1 MTSRPGTTGKTDVPP
16 DEAIEEISGLLEM
29 DEVNAGGSQTADS
42 SGELEA
48 DAAHADTSDVSH
60 ALDVS
65 LETPSPMKLE
75 SYLLPPPVA
84 DEPASGQAP
93 EAESASATNMAY
105 EDLLEKLV
113 LPTPSAAPDENE
125 AAEELPP
132 FASSRP
138 SSSHAASSPL
148 ANLFPPGAP
157 SLADVSDERTVVTAN
172 PLLAEEQEAAAR
184 EAENFILPAAP
195 VAPPVFV
202 EPQVLAPPVVANLR
216 PAALAP
222 NKFIQISYPMFGF
235 MMLAAVLVGGV
246 LSRLMA
252 PTTPT
257 VVTPPPAQAPT
268 LVARPVVPA
277 QPTQPANPAP
287 QVVPL
292 PTPTEPPAPAPRAA
306 QPAATAEARAPGEIP
321 AAQPATEELGMDE
334 AQPVARAKVHHA
346 AKPPRPP
353 KSAAPRPV
361 VVKPVA
367 AAKPATSKKPGKGG
381 WVDPFAQ

>member
-1 MTSRPGTTGKTDVPP
+1 MTSGPGTTGKTDVPP

-29 DEVNAGGSQTADS
+29 DDSHAAESNTADS
-42 SGELEA
+42 SGEPEA
-48 DAAHADTSDVSH
+48 DAAGPATSDVSH
-60 ALDVS
+60 ELDVS
-65 LETPSPMKLE
+65 LETPSPVQLE

-84 DEPASGQAP
+84 DESASGQAP

-113 LPTPSAAPDENE
+113 LPTQPAAPDEGE
-125 AAEELPP
+125 AAEEPPP

-138 SSSHAASSPL
+138 SSPHLASSPL
-148 ANLFPPGAP
+148 ASLFPPGAP

-184 EAENFILPAAP
+184 EAENYILPAAP

-202 EPQVLAPPVVANLR
+202 EPPALGQPIATSLQPV
-216 PAALAP
+216 ALAP
-222 NKFIQISYPMFGF
+222 SRFVQISYPMFGF

-246 LSRLMA
+246 LSRVMA
-252 PTTPT
+252 PTRT
-257 VVTPPPAQAPT
+257 VVTTPPAQATT

-292 PTPTEPPAPAPRAA
+292 PTPTEPPAPAQMAA
-306 QPAATAEARAPGEIP
+306 HPAAAAAAKAPAELP
-321 AAQPATEELGMDE
+321 AAQPAPEELGMGE
-334 AQPVARAKVHHA
+334 TQPAARAKVHHA
-346 AKPPRPP
+346 AKTPRPP
-353 KSAAPRPV
+353 KSVAP
-361 VVKPVA
+361 KVA
-367 AAKPATSKKPGKGG
+367 VAKPAPVAKPAGSRKPAKGG

>member
-1 MTSRPGTTGKTDVPP
+1 MTSGPGTIGKTDVPP

-29 DEVNAGGSQTADS
+29 DDLNAGGSKTADS
-42 SGELEA
+42 SGEPEA
-48 DAAHADTSDVSH
+48 DVAHAGTSDEH
-60 ALDVS
+60 EHDVS
-65 LETPSPMKLE
+65 LETPSPVKLE

-84 DEPASGQAP
+84 DEPAGGQAP
-93 EAESASATNMAY
+93 EAESASASNMAY

-113 LPTPSAAPDENE
+113 LPTPAVAPEESE
-125 AAEELPP
+125 AAEEPPP
-132 FASSRP
+132 FAPPRP
-138 SSSHAASSPL
+138 SSSHAAVSPL

-195 VAPPVFV
+195 VAPPVYV
-202 EPQVLAPPVVANLR
+202 EPQVLAPPAAANQR
-216 PAALAP
+216 PSIPGP

-252 PTTPT
+252 PSRT
-257 VVTPPPAQAPT
+257 VETALPAQVPT
-268 LVARPVVPA
+268 LVAKPVVPA
-277 QPTQPANPAP
+277 PPAQPANPAP

-292 PTPTEPPAPAPRAA
+292 PTESAAPAPVAA
-306 QPAATAEARAPGEIP
+306 QPAAVPAARAPVELP
-321 AAQPATEELGMDE
+321 AAQPAPEEPFVGE
-334 AQPVARAKVHHA
+334 GQPAARAKLHHA
-346 AKPPRPP
+346 AKPPRPA
-353 KSAAPRPV
+353 KSAAPKV
-361 VVKPVA
+361 AAVKPA
-367 AAKPATSKKPGKGG
+367 APAKPAPARKPAKGG

>member
-1 MTSRPGTTGKTDVPP
+1 MTSGPGTTGKTEVPP

-29 DEVNAGGSQTADS
+29 DDLNAGGSKTADS
-42 SGELEA
+42 SGDPQAE
-48 DAAHADTSDVSH
+48 AAHSAASDAH
-60 ALDVS
+60 EHEVS
-65 LETPSPMKLE
+65 LETPSPVKLE

-84 DEPASGQAP
+84 DEPAGGQAP

-113 LPTPSAAPDENE
+113 LPTPSAAPEESE
-125 AAEELPP
+125 AAEEPPP
-132 FASSRP
+132 FAPPRP
-138 SSSHAASSPL
+138 SSSHAAVSPL

-195 VAPPVFV
+195 VAPPVYV
-202 EPQVLAPPVVANLR
+202 EPQVLAPPV
-216 PAALAP
+216 AAPQRQPLAAP

-252 PTTPT
+252 PSRAVETAL
-257 VVTPPPAQAPT
+257 PAQVPT
-268 LVARPVVPA
+268 LVAKPVVPV
-277 QPTQPANPAP
+277 QPTPAAQPANPAP

-292 PTPTEPPAPAPRAA
+292 PTEPAAPAPVAA
-306 QPAATAEARAPGEIP
+306 QPAAVPAAKAPVELP
-321 AAQPATEELGMDE
+321 AAQPAPEEPFMGE
-334 AQPVARAKVHHA
+334 GQPAARAKVHHT
-346 AKPPRPP
+346 AKSPRPP
-353 KSAAPRPV
+353 KSAAPKV
-361 VVKPVA
+361 AAVKPA
-367 AAKPATSKKPGKGG
+367 APAKPAPAKKPAKGG